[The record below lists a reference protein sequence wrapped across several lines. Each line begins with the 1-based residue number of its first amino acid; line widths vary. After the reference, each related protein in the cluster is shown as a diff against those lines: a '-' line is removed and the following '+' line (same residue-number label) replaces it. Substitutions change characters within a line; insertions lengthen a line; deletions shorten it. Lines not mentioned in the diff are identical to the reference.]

1 MLTSRKDAPTRKAQR
16 TRSAILVLLS
26 MFLNV
31 GTGLSLQATGARQES
46 PQATSP
52 GHQIVLLLDVNY
64 GQKNVLTIERTLA
77 EGVVKKL
84 GQSRSVFSI
93 ITFGAQAPTL
103 LRSRVQADEAVAA
116 LQKVSLEQPSEGYLS
131 VELYNALDFALDQFT
146 DDRRLKSLLVITE
159 GNDYPRGVTIKHFV
173 SRALQLQVTCSV
185 AMVAEHTLYG
195 SKSIQRYGFYLRRL
209 AGKTGGRYAEVGSG
223 QKKVSGSIGRL
234 SDRMLRE
241 CRR

>member
-1 MLTSRKDAPTRKAQR
+1 MLTSRDGAPTRKPQR
-16 TRSAILVLLS
+16 TSSAILLLLS
-26 MFLNV
+26 MLLNV
-31 GTGLSLQATGARQES
+31 GTGFSLQAAGARQES
-46 PQATSP
+46 PQATSQ
-52 GHQIVLLLDVNY
+52 GHQIVLLLDVNPD
-64 GQKNVLTIERTLA
+64 QKNVLTIEKTLA

-84 GQSRSVFSI
+84 GESRSVFSI

-103 LRSRVQADEAVAA
+103 LRSRVPMDEAVAA
-116 LQKVSLEQPSEGYLS
+116 LQEVRLGQPSGGYLS

-159 GNDYPRGVTIKHFV
+159 GNDYPRGETIKHVV

-185 AMVAEHTLYG
+185 AMVAEHTFYG
-195 SKSIQRYGFYLRRL
+195 SKSIQKYGFYLRRL
-209 AGKTGGRYAEVGSG
+209 AGKTGGRYVEVGSG
-223 QKKVSGSIGRL
+223 QKRVSSSIGPL